1 MAGFSATGVPAR
13 ADRVSKAGATFWPSA
28 EHRVF
33 VTLWEIHPTEGIL
46 HSSISVT
53 IPPAHTRRFDRRRLY
68 TAAALI
74 PAVYVIIAHLAPWA
88 LTLLLIAVG
97 SIALVEFYQICFQ
110 SRFNRV
116 AVGAGLAI
124 FVLIVARDH
133 LSFALAYLLAVSVL
147 VVSIAVSISSDRT
160 DHRWKGILVILSG
173 VLYVG
178 FPLSTVVSARSL
190 PAGESLVLFLAV
202 VTWASDTGAYYAGT
216 LWGKYPLLPSVSPK
230 KTIEGVLGGLA
241 LAVGAALLA
250 QQWFA
255 PQLSPSDTLILG
267 VLLTG
272 TGLLGDL
279 FESAIKRR
287 MGVKDS
293 GGILP
298 GHGGMLD
305 RLDSLLFT
313 APAFYYYVAY
323 VCGLSPSL

>member
-1 MAGFSATGVPAR
+1 MG
-13 ADRVSKAGATFWPSA
+13 
-28 EHRVF
+28 
-33 VTLWEIHPTEGIL
+33 HPPTTEAIV
-46 HSSISVT
+46 HSSIFVT
-53 IPPAHTRRFDRRRLY
+53 TLPAPTRRFDLRRLY

-110 SRFNRV
+110 SRFTRL
-116 AVGAGLAI
+116 AVGVGLSV
-124 FVLIVARDH
+124 FVLVVARDH
-133 LSFALAYLLAVSVL
+133 LSLALTHLVVASVL
-147 VVSIAVSISSDRT
+147 VVTIGVFTASGWTDR
-160 DHRWKGILVILSG
+160 RWKGILIILFG

-178 FPLSTVVSARSL
+178 FPLGTVVSTRSL
-190 PAGESLVLFLAV
+190 PAGEFLVLFLAV

-216 LWGKYPLLPSVSPK
+216 LWGKHPLLPSVSPK
-230 KTIEGVLGGLA
+230 KTVEGVLGGLA
-241 LAVGAALLA
+241 LAVGVALLA
-250 QQWFA
+250 QWWFA
-255 PQLSPSDTLILG
+255 SQLSLSDAVILG
-267 VLLTG
+267 ILLTV

-279 FESAIKRR
+279 FESVIKRWT
-287 MGVKDS
+287 GVKDS

-323 VCGLSPSL
+323 VRDLSPPV